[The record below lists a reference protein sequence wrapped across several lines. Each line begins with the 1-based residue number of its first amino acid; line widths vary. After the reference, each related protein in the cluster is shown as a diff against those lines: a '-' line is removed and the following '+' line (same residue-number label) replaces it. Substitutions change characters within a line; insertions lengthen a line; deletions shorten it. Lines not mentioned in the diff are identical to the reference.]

1 MHKFV
6 IFDTRTGQITGR
18 ATGTVRSVA
27 CDLKPGL
34 AVLRGVADPA
44 RDRVEN
50 GRIVPRG
57 KSEQRRTERTA
68 MARNARAGRDRL
80 LAACDWTQ
88 LPDAQCDSS
97 AWAAYRQALRDLT
110 DQPGFPENINWPTPP
125 GREESK
131 K

>member
-6 IFDTRTGQITGR
+6 IFDTKTGQITGR

-27 CDLKPGL
+27 CDLKPGQD
-34 AVLRGVADPA
+34 VLRGVADPML
-44 RDRVEN
+44 DRVEH

-57 KSEQRRTERTA
+57 KAEQRGVERTA

-110 DQPGFPENINWPTPP
+110 DQAGFPHQINWPAKP
-125 GREESK
+125 GRKESK
-131 K
+131 